1 MTAPGTDRVPLLTSG
16 RFGSTPRLPLSGT
29 RKRHLSGAPRSILGD
44 EIEVGNMDDWHPIP
58 GNALLSLRRQTVNG
72 ERWQWA
78 VTASGDEVVVKH
90 ARFGEGN
97 WSELDGSYS
106 DLQDALRGNPELC
119 AVRKGTIN
127 EYTLDCEEMEPA
139 RFVQLLDLGPADGD
153 ENPNDRPADVAS
165 DWEWMRSS
173 MERYSVS
180 MLLRWATIDGDEMW
194 ITGVHGGTFSAVA
207 INEDEGGYAEP
218 LHEIARCWWAFDNT
232 GAPISWA
239 GGYILDRV
247 APELACSRPD
257 NDEAELAGDGA
268 YRFIELPKDSEKSFA
283 DVIAQWIIDNDAEVG
298 AALSFEE
305 FDPDCTLDEDERR
318 AWESVMYGVELGV
331 SADEC
336 GGLLRES
343 IAELSSLYC
352 DTRDALA
359 NPRGDLGQRLLAAY
373 GEGSLYLIRSGSWAS
388 ND

>member
-1 MTAPGTDRVPLLTSG
+1 
-16 RFGSTPRLPLSGT
+16 
-29 RKRHLSGAPRSILGD
+29 
-44 EIEVGNMDDWHPIP
+44 MDSWLPIP
-58 GNALLSLRRQTVNG
+58 DDALLSLRRETTTG
-72 ERWQWA
+72 ERSQWMIS
-78 VTASGDEVVVKH
+78 VSGGHLVVHHASGGDSH
-90 ARFGEGN
+90 
-97 WSELDGSYS
+97 WSELDRSHS
-106 DLQDALRGNPELC
+106 NLENALRSIPELC
-119 AVRKGTIN
+119 AVRKNAIN
-127 EYTLDCEEMEPA
+127 EYTLGREAMEPCE
-139 RFVQLLDLGPADGD
+139 FVQLLDLRPSDGD
-153 ENPNDRPADVAS
+153 ANPDDWPPDVAS
-165 DWEWMRSS
+165 GWAWMRRG
-173 MERYSVS
+173 MKRYSVS
-180 MLLRWATIDGDEMW
+180 LLLRWATINGDEMW

-247 APELACSRPD
+247 APELACSRPY

-343 IAELSSLYC
+343 IAERSSLYC